1 VAAAAAALLAALLV
15 GTLLSACA
23 DAGADSSRQ
32 PPTTAA
38 RPSTTTTTQPGE
50 APTPRAS
57 ATEALQALLAAEQ
70 EGDHATSYRLLDAA
84 GREEFSDVG
93 KWSRRRSQL
102 PAITGFSIE
111 GDENGMVVAVV
122 EHEPGLDPFTGL
134 SAAQERQTWTASG
147 SGGGFLLAPE
157 PEVDYVL
164 PPDEAAGPVVL
175 EWAKAVQACN
185 QEAAGSKE
193 AVQPLFGSSAG
204 AATLCG
210 STTSLTTDD
219 VEPLDGGPRS
229 AELVAQYSTDA
240 LAWARVVT
248 LRGPD
253 PEVKVVVAPIGTSWR
268 VIAIYD

>member
-1 VAAAAAALLAALLV
+1 LLAACS
-15 GTLLSACA
+15 G
-23 DAGADSSRQ
+23 AGAGDADR

-38 RPSTTTTTQPGE
+38 RPSTTATTQPGE
-50 APTPRAS
+50 APTPRAT
-57 ATEALQALLAAEQ
+57 AQEALGALLAAEQ
-70 EGDHATSYRLLDAA
+70 QGDHATSYRLLDDG
-84 GREEFSDVG
+84 GREEYPDVG

-102 PAITGFSIE
+102 PAITAFTVE
-111 GDENGMVVAVV
+111 GGDGGTVVAVV

-134 SAAQERQTWTASG
+134 SAAKERQTWTVSP
-147 SGGGFLLAPE
+147 SGGGFLLGAE
-157 PEVDYVL
+157 PEVEYVL
-164 PPDEAAGPVVL
+164 PPDEAAGPAVV
-175 EWAKAVQACN
+175 EWARAVQACD
-185 QEAAGSKE
+185 QQAAAAKE

-204 AATLCG
+204 AGTLCG
-210 STTSLTTDD
+210 SSTELTAGE

-248 LRGPD
+248 LRGPE